1 MIPRWVRPLFVF
13 AALYDIGLGLGF
25 MLGFEPIFHRFGVQL
40 PNHDAY
46 VQLPAAMIV
55 TFGLGFAMVSRDPAR
70 HRGIIT
76 LGVLMKLSFAGVV
89 LAHRFFGEIPGMWV
103 PFAVCDLLFM
113 LAFLV
118 ALAVVPEPQPA

>member
-1 MIPRWVRPLFVF
+1 MTPRWVRPLFVL

-89 LAHRFFGEIPGMWV
+89 LAHRLFGEIPGMWV
-103 PFAVCDLLFM
+103 PFALCDLLFM
-113 LAFLV
+113 VAFLA
-118 ALAVVPEPQPA
+118 ALAVVPEPQAA